1 MLDFHRQERQLSL
14 LSISTLRR
22 NTVTHT
28 RAELEREAV
37 AHFKTI
43 GRALKATAGQA
54 WMEMDLT
61 LPQLRTLLILAE
73 AGPLGIGQIAPRLGI
88 RLSTGR
94 PLVDPPVQAWL
105 AESTEGAQGRR
116 RTLAPPNPT

>member
-73 AGPLGIGQIAPRLGI
+73 AAPPAIWQSAPRPGIGLC
-88 RLSTGR
+88 TGCHLFDQPGDR
-94 PLVDPPVQAWL
+94 CR
-105 AESTEGAQGRR
+105 AE
-116 RTLAPPNPT
+116 PTGET

>member
-1 MLDFHRQERQLSL
+1 MLDFHCQERQLSL

-22 NTVTHT
+22 NPVTHT

-73 AGPLGIGQIAPRLGI
+73 AGPLGIWQIARRLGSGV
-88 RLSTGR
+88 STGG
-94 PLVDPPVQAWL
+94 PLVFPPCPTGHGETQ
-105 AESTEGAQGRR
+105 ECAQG
-116 RTLAPPNPT
+116 

>member
-73 AGPLGIGQIAPRLGI
+73 AGPLVLWDTAPPPGTG
-88 RLSTGR
+88 LSTR
-94 PLVDPPVQAWL
+94 PQPISHVVP
-105 AESTEGAQGRR
+105 G
-116 RTLAPPNPT
+116 

>member
-73 AGPLGIGQIAPRLGI
+73 AGPLGIWHNAPPPGLG
-88 RLSTGR
+88 LSTVGHIF
-94 PLVDPPVQAWL
+94 DPPVL
-105 AESTEGAQGRR
+105 TLPAQHTQGSPDPHP
-116 RTLAPPNPT
+116 AQ

>member
-61 LPQLRTLLILAE
+61 LPQLRTLLILPEAE
-73 AGPLGIGQIAPRLGI
+73 PTGPRQRAPPLWVRM
-88 RLSTGR
+88 STGR
-94 PLVDPPVQAWL
+94 PPVAGPL
-105 AESTEGAQGRR
+105 R
-116 RTLAPPNPT
+116 

>member
-1 MLDFHRQERQLSL
+1 MLDFHCQERQLSL

-22 NTVTHT
+22 NPVTHT

-73 AGPLGIGQIAPRLGI
+73 AGPTVIWQIAPRPGI
-88 RLSTGR
+88 GLSTGGR
-94 PLVDPPVQAWL
+94 PFDPRFRAGPG
-105 AESTEGAQGRR
+105 ESPADGGARPRQ
-116 RTLAPPNPT
+116 LAPPAPT